1 MLGVVVSVLAMVCKQ
16 MRQLLTMLG
25 HAVHRW
31 KDTTHNALETRCNAH
46 AWPQQC
52 WKSSANGNIVA
63 LSFGD
68 QGTNLKKFGELLTQK
83 FDRVKTL
90 RNNSQ
95 QHATTSKN
103 MQQGVQTDVCLCFRF
118 FFLLID
124 MNTWQW
130 DTNMCF
136 ESLRWGQCSRFDS
149 QLLDRTQ
156 QCWELL
162 ANNVA
167 SFPRG
172 QEFAN
177 KEAICQV
184 FRSPRAI

>member
-1 MLGVVVSVLAMVCKQ
+1 MDQTTPNIGGPTMLGVVVSVLAVVCKQ

-68 QGTNLKKFGELLTQK
+68 QGTNLKKFGELLTQR

-95 QHATTSKN
+95 QHATTSNN
-103 MQQGVQTDVCLCFRF
+103 MQQSVQTDVCLRFRF
-118 FFLLID
+118 FFCWL
-124 MNTWQW
+124 TWTG
-130 DTNMCF
+130 DNETRTCVL
-136 ESLRWGQCSRFDS
+136 SLCAE
-149 QLLDRTQ
+149 T
-156 QCWELL
+156 
-162 ANNVA
+162 V
-167 SFPRG
+167 
-172 QEFAN
+172 FA
-177 KEAICQV
+177 
-184 FRSPRAI
+184 FW